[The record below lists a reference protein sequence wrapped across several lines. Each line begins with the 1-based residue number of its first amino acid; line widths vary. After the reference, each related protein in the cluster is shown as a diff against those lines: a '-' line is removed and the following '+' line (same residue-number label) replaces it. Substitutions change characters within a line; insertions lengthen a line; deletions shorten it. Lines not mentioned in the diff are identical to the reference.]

1 MTGDPLVLQ
10 NGTRSVPTTLKD
22 YRMTRL
28 LCLALIF
35 AATGTASAQ
44 FDNLPK
50 ETNNAQPLKPKDP
63 AAATDMTDV
72 GPTLIKPITQVWRT
86 GVTIRAVGGACGG
99 LTGTFPIP
107 IDWPEQQVKL
117 VDQQNTPQVGKIGYR
132 ETDGVL
138 KQALFNIPTIQA
150 NDMARVEL
158 VFQVINHT
166 QVAPTD
172 TTGYVIPEKP
182 AAAMKKFLAA
192 SPFIEINNQ
201 KLKLLVKDATA
212 DKATAWEQVES
223 LFDTVK
229 AKIVHERSREGKFVG
244 STGAINNGKADREDL
259 TSAFVAACRVH
270 KVPAR
275 MVWIPD
281 SCYAEFYLEK
291 DGNGAWFPAQL
302 IGEKQFGGLIEPKP
316 ILQKGDNLRVP
327 ESKEAQRFVP
337 EFLTGKG
344 KQGGRPDVEFMRRL
358 E

>member
-1 MTGDPLVLQ
+1 
-10 NGTRSVPTTLKD
+10 
-22 YRMTRL
+22 MTRL
-28 LCLALIF
+28 SHLAMTLALTFIVN
-35 AATGTASAQ
+35 AAHAQ

-50 ETNNAQPLKPKDP
+50 DTNNVTAKPSDP
-63 AAATDMTDV
+63 AAANGENI
-72 GPTLIKPITQVWRT
+72 GPKLEKPIVQVWRT
-86 GVTIRAVGGACGG
+86 GVTIRAIGGPVGG

-117 VDQQNTPQVGKIGYR
+117 VDQQNTPQVGRIGYR

-138 KQALFNIPTIQA
+138 KQALFNVPTIQA

-158 VFQVINHT
+158 VFQVTNHT
-166 QVAPTD
+166 QIAPTD

-182 AAAMKKFLAA
+182 ATTMKKFLSA

-201 KLKLLVKDATA
+201 KLKLLVKEATEG
-212 DKATAWEQVES
+212 KETAWEQVEA
-223 LFDTVK
+223 LYDTVK
-229 AKIVHERSREGKFVG
+229 AKITLERSREGKFVG
-244 STGAINNGKADREDL
+244 STGAINNGKADKEDL

-291 DGNGAWFPAQL
+291 GAGGAWFPAQL
-302 IGEKQFGGLIEPKP
+302 VGDKQFGGLIEPKP

-327 ESKEAQRFVP
+327 ENKEAQRFVS